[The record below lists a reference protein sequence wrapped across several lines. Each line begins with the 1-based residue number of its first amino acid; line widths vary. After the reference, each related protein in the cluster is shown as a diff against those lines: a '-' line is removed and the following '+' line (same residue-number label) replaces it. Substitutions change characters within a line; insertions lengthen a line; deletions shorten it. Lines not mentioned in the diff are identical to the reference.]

1 MDSYHISRIEYCK
14 DWRFWFLLLVVNMSG
29 NLFFTYILPYKLMV
43 SLVFVGIA
51 YYCIFKTGL
60 SNYVY
65 MLLLLWAI
73 ILLGQ
78 FFYTSEGYS
87 FSSNI
92 HAWMKISVGIMT
104 VILLGNKIVAYYNRI
119 IYLISI
125 VSLVCFA
132 YNVMGGIIPYI
143 PIRDAALDGGQAMR
157 VTSVFYTQ
165 LYNLEAGGGFL
176 LRNCGLFWEPGAFQ
190 GFVNLAIFFEIVTVA
205 NYTRG
210 WYVKMAV
217 LVVTVLTT
225 ISTGGFIV
233 LALNIL
239 FFLYKTKQL
248 GFDAKI
254 LIVSFLL
261 LVFVYLF
268 FSLDFLFSKISSDS
282 HRLGVGADDFS
293 FCIETMFG
301 FGFGAES
308 IANSAIKSASSLFN
322 LIRYVGLVG
331 FVLYFFPALNAR
343 FYSEQLVFLVILALL
358 LMNEPFITNGTF
370 WWGVPWI
377 WKYIATNHSNGLETT
392 SIE

>member
-1 MDSYHISRIEYCK
+1 
-14 DWRFWFLLLVVNMSG
+14 
-29 NLFFTYILPYKLMV
+29 MV
-43 SLVFVGIA
+43 SLMFVGIV
-51 YYCIFKTGL
+51 YYCIFRTGL

-65 MLLLLWAI
+65 ILLLLWAI

-104 VILLGNKIVAYYNRI
+104 VILIGNKTIAYYNQI

-125 VSLVCFA
+125 ISLVCFA

-143 PIRDAALDGGQAMR
+143 PIRDAALDGGLAIR

-190 GFVNLAIFFEIVTVA
+190 GFVNLAIFLELVTVTD
-205 NYTRG
+205 YTRG
-210 WYVKMAV
+210 WYVKMTV
-217 LVVTVLTT
+217 LAVTVLTT

-233 LALNIL
+233 LALNVL
-239 FFLYKTKQL
+239 FFLYKSKQL

-254 LIVSFLL
+254 LIASFLL
-261 LVFVYLF
+261 LVFIYLF
-268 FSLDFLFSKISSDS
+268 FSLDFLFDKISSDS
-282 HRLGVGADDFS
+282 HRLGVNADDFS

-301 FGFGAES
+301 FGFSSES
-308 IANSAIKSASSLFN
+308 IAQSAIKSASSLFN

-331 FVLYFFPALNAR
+331 FVLYFLPALDAR
-343 FYSEQLVFLVILALL
+343 FYSEQLAFLAILALL

-377 WKYIATNHSNGLETT
+377 WKSIITDHSNCLEAT
-392 SIE
+392 S